1 MSGEFIYQFTQDYM
15 DGHPPSCCSA
25 TFRRYLAQDI
35 NEDPFAPV
43 GARHVANN
51 LIAGPPS
58 CSEFD
63 QSPLATP
70 RGINVTQKIQF
81 TDRVF
86 EPSDSGLLH
95 SDGPPSAGN
104 RVAGSGAASIG
115 SLEKMGARFSGESSS
130 TTTLESRPNR
140 SADTRA
146 DNESKLPHVCGIC
159 RKRFPYPAR
168 LK

>member
-1 MSGEFIYQFTQDYM
+1 ML
-15 DGHPPSCCSA
+15 
-25 TFRRYLAQDI
+25 RRYLVQDL
-35 NEDPFAPV
+35 NEDPLPLV
-43 GARHVANN
+43 GAYHVANN
-51 LIAGPPS
+51 QIAGPPA

-86 EPSDSGLLH
+86 EPSDPGLLH
-95 SDGPPSAGN
+95 SDGPPSAGSGN

-115 SLEKMGARFSGESSS
+115 SLEKRGARFSGESSS
-130 TTTLESRPNR
+130 TATLESRPNR
-140 SADTRA
+140 SAGTRA